1 MIDFIKG
8 KEPWTMNLQ
17 ERLQAIEA
25 LKECGNSLFKTQKFE
40 RALKKYTKALYYMD
54 EKPIE
59 DAEARKMSTLKVSC
73 LLNSAAR
80 KMAEMGV
87 GNRGDLNRRVAGCSS
102 EIAGDGSGRKTRS
115 PEMGVGEKQ
124 DRRRWEWEKNKIAGG
139 KSIWVLGGGCF
150 GKFIFLGNNIYLI

>member
-59 DAEARKMSTLKVSC
+59 DAEARKMSTLKVPC

-124 DRRRWEWEKNKIAGG
+124 DRRREIDLGF
-139 KSIWVLGGGCF
+139 GGGFWGEIDFFWGGECF
-150 GKFIFLGNNIYLI
+150 GKFIFLGNNYT